1 MIALLL
7 RRLAQGVVIVWLV
20 ATLTFLLLHA
30 APGDPVS
37 ATLTDP
43 LTPPAVRE
51 YWVHRLGLDLPL
63 HQQYWHYLTS
73 VASGGFGFSF
83 PHHRPVSAVLAE
95 ALPNTLLLMG
105 VAIVIAFAAGIL
117 IGVVQA
123 RRKGKPVDW
132 GLGIGSLFFYS
143 MPDFWLALMM
153 LLVFAYWLRLFPA
166 SGMFDPVMY
175 GFMGPWARAADRLWH
190 LVLPAG
196 TLALLVTAAV
206 ARFQRSALLEVAQ
219 QDFAR
224 TARAKGL
231 GERAVIWRHS
241 LRNALL
247 PVITLFGLALP
258 ALLGGSV
265 FVESVFSWPGMG
277 TLTVNAIATRDYQLL
292 TAVVIV
298 TSALVVTG
306 NLVADLLYAWADPRV
321 RLGE

>member
-1 MIALLL
+1 VATLLL

-20 ATLTFLLLHA
+20 ASLTFLLLHV

-37 ATLTDP
+37 ATLTNP
-43 LTPPAVRE
+43 LTPQAVRD
-51 YWVHRLGLDLPL
+51 YWIHRLGLDLPL
-63 HQQYWHYLTS
+63 HQQYWHYLVS

-83 PHHRPVSAVLAE
+83 PHHRPVSAVLAD

-105 VAIVIAFAAGIL
+105 VAIFLAFSAGIAM
-117 IGVVQA
+117 GVVQA
-123 RRKGKPVDW
+123 RRKGKPIDW
-132 GLGIGSLFFYS
+132 GLSIGSLFFYS

-153 LLVFAYWLRLFPA
+153 LLVFAYWLRIFPA

-175 GFMGPWARAADRLWH
+175 GFMNPWARAADRLWH

-206 ARFQRSALLEVAQ
+206 ARYQRAALLEVVH
-219 QDFAR
+219 QDFTR

-231 GERAVIWRHS
+231 SERSVVWRHA

-258 ALLGGSV
+258 AFLGGSV

-277 TLTVNAIATRDYQLL
+277 TLTVNAIAARDYHLL

-298 TSALVVTG
+298 TSTLVVLG
-306 NLVADLLYAWADPRV
+306 NLVADLLYAWVDPRV
-321 RLGE
+321 RIGE

>member
-30 APGDPVS
+30 APGNPVS
-37 ATLTDP
+37 ATLTNP
-43 LTPPAVRE
+43 LTPAAVRE
-51 YWVHRLGLDLPL
+51 YWVQRLGLDLPL
-63 HQQYWHYLTS
+63 HEQYWRYLVS

-83 PHHRPVSAVLAE
+83 PHHRAVSAVLAD
-95 ALPNTLLLMG
+95 ALPNTLLLMS
-105 VAIVIAFAAGIL
+105 VAIVLAFSAGIVL
-117 IGVVQA
+117 GVVQA
-123 RRKGKPVDW
+123 RRKGEPIDW
-132 GLGIGSLFFYS
+132 GLSIGSLFFYS

-153 LLVFAYWLRLFPA
+153 LLVFSYWLRLFPA
-166 SGMFDPVMY
+166 SGMLDPVMY
-175 GFMGPWARAADRLWH
+175 GLMGPWARVVDRLWH
-190 LVLPAG
+190 LVLPAT

-206 ARFQRSALLEVAQ
+206 ARFQRAALLEVAR

-231 GERAVIWRHS
+231 DDGAVVWRHS

-277 TLTVNAIATRDYQLL
+277 TLTVNAISTRDYQLL
-292 TAVVIV
+292 TAIVIV
-298 TSALVVTG
+298 TSALVVLG
-306 NLVADLLYAWADPRV
+306 NLISDLLYAWADPRV

>member
-1 MIALLL
+1 M
-7 RRLAQGVVIVWLV
+7 IVWLV
-20 ATLTFLLLHA
+20 ASLTFLLLHV

-37 ATLTDP
+37 ATLMSP
-43 LTPPAVRE
+43 RTPPAVRE
-51 YWVHRLGLDLPL
+51 YWSHRLGLDLPL

-73 VASGGFGFSF
+73 VARGGFGYSF
-83 PHHRPVSAVLAE
+83 PHRRPVSAVLAD

-105 VAIVIAFAAGIL
+105 VAIALAFTAGIAM
-117 IGVVQA
+117 GVAQA
-123 RRKGKPVDW
+123 RRKGGPVDW
-132 GLGIGSLFFYS
+132 GLSVGSLLFYS

-153 LLVFAYWLRLFPA
+153 LLFFAYWLRIFPA
-166 SGMFDPVMY
+166 SGMLDPVMY

-206 ARFQRSALLEVAQ
+206 ARFQRAALLEVVRL
-219 QDFAR
+219 DFTR

-231 GERAVIWRHS
+231 PERTVIWRHA

-277 TLTVNAIATRDYQLL
+277 TLTVNAISTRDYPLL

-298 TSALVVTG
+298 TSSLVVLG
-306 NLVADLLYAWADPRV
+306 NLVADLLYAWVDPRV
-321 RLGE
+321 RVGE

>member
-1 MIALLL
+1 VIALLL

-30 APGDPVS
+30 APGNPVS

-43 LTPPAVRE
+43 LTPPAVRA
-51 YWVHRLGLDLPL
+51 YWTHRLGLDLPI
-63 HQQYWHYLTS
+63 HEQYWHYLTS
-73 VASGGFGFSF
+73 VATGGFGFSF
-83 PHHRPVSAVLAE
+83 PHHQPVSTVLAE
-95 ALPNTLLLMG
+95 ALPNTLLLMA
-105 VAIVIAFAAGIL
+105 VAIAIAFAAGIV

-123 RRKGKPVDW
+123 RKKGEPLDW
-132 GLGIGSLFFYS
+132 GLSIGSLFFYS

-175 GFMGPWARAADRLWH
+175 GLMGPWARVVDRLWH
-190 LVLPAG
+190 LVLPAA
-196 TLALLVTAAV
+196 TLALLVTAGV
-206 ARFQRSALLEVAQ
+206 ARFQRSALLDVAR
-219 QDFAR
+219 QDFTR

-231 GERAVIWRHS
+231 GEGAVVWRHA

-277 TLTVNAIATRDYQLL
+277 TLTVNAISTRDYPLL
-292 TAVVIV
+292 TAVVIIASV
-298 TSALVVTG
+298 LVVVG
-306 NLVADLLYAWADPRV
+306 NLIADLLYAWADPRV
-321 RLGE
+321 RLES